1 MTPSLDS
8 SSVSGWEWLPVA
20 FGFGL
25 DASLTWVDARTLR

>member
-20 FGFGL
+20 FGVTL
-25 DASLTWVDARTLR
+25 DASSSSIAARTLR

>member
-20 FGFGL
+20 FGFVL
-25 DASLTWVDARTLR
+25 YASSIWLFARTLR